1 LQTSAC
7 VVQARLHDE
16 MPAVLGTA
24 PGVLVV
30 TAGPTTTH
38 PFWQVAATVSQV
50 MRQDVDVDVC
60 GSKVGGGGAGT
71 VCVFW
76 ANAVEAPAAR
86 SKTHNMYRMKLLHCI
101 H

>member
-7 VVQARLHDE
+7 VVQVSVHEAL
-16 MPAVLGTA
+16 PPPLAALPVGT
-24 PGVLVV
+24 
-30 TAGPTTTH
+30 GPTTTQ

-50 MRQDVDVDVC
+50 MRQDVEVDVC

-86 SKTHNMYRMKLLHCI
+86 SKTHNTYRMKLLHCI

>member
-16 MPAVLGTA
+16 MPAVLGMA

-30 TAGPTTTH
+30 TDGPTTMH
-38 PFWQVAATVSQV
+38 PLWQVAATVSQLT
-50 MRQDVDVDVC
+50 RQDVEVDVC
-60 GSKVGGGGAGT
+60 GSKVGGGGGAT
-71 VCVFW
+71 VCAFW
-76 ANAVEAPAAR
+76 ANAVEAVAAR
-86 SKTHNMYRMKLLHCI
+86 SKTHNTYRMKLLHGI